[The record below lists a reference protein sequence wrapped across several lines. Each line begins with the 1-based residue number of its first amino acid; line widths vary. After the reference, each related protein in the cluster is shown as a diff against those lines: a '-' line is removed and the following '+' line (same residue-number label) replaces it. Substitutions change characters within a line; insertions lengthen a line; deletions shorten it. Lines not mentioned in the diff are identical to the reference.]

1 MKVGANPTHDAYV
14 ASWKDRVPADRHV
27 NSLCGFRSVLHLFLN
42 RNPQVKSAQKTLE
55 IRGKSAAQQILFE
68 DDPAQEGWGIVLSSP
83 SALVHKAE
91 WVLHNLEEAS
101 APSGYVSRTTSF
113 QRLDILLGFFDGGV
127 QIPEGIKAHST
138 RAMATSWA
146 ERSELSIEDIWQ
158 ISTPAPEHRCR
169 GAFVDGAGTCH
180 PHEARRRATSQE
192 DGKRLTKT
200 SDTHRTGPPSAFITG
215 CPALLSIQWLLV
227 VEEHVASP
235 VHQSCSM
242 TKSNMED
249 LSSQEGRF
257 DDEKQMDADE
267 LQTLSKGKM
276 QDASKLDED
285 ETITHG
291 DAAKTEASTVLM
303 QDDAAVSE
311 TTAKMCDDSEQT
323 SNAGMYRYIK
333 DDLFTSEIFKVEIQ
347 NLPKYIGFNDL
358 KKFLAKYGLNPHK
371 IKLMQRQTF
380 AFVTFKS
387 EEERNK
393 AMKVIHGVMWKNRL
407 LTVRLAKPKADPIMK
422 KRKQDDDE
430 KEQSH
435 SKRKAAEENAPEEA
449 LSKQIADVVTPLW
462 QIPYEEQLKMKGQEC
477 EHVLQRLTK
486 EIGNNNKAL
495 LPWLFVQK
503 QKYNKVCCPLEG
515 VRPSPVQT
523 EYRNKCEFLIGAGA
537 SNEDKTVG
545 FRLGKYKGGTCA
557 VVEPFDT
564 VHIPCITKKVAK
576 AFQEY
581 IRASPY
587 VVYSPESYG
596 GHWKQLT
603 VRSTRKGHVMAIVYF
618 HPQKLGKEDLT
629 ELKSSLAKFFTDG
642 PGKDSGVTSLY
653 FVEEGQ
659 RKSPNLEDLPV
670 EHVTGE
676 HYIFEELLGL
686 TFRISPHAFFQV
698 NTLAAE
704 VLYSAIADWAQLD
717 HNSTVLDVC
726 CGTGTI
732 GISLAKKV
740 KKVVGIE
747 LCQEAISDAKANA
760 EINGMCPFKCFIIN

>member
-1 MKVGANPTHDAYV
+1 MEV
-14 ASWKDRVPADRHV
+14 
-27 NSLCGFRSVLHLFLN
+27 
-42 RNPQVKSAQKTLE
+42 
-55 IRGKSAAQQILFE
+55 
-68 DDPAQEGWGIVLSSP
+68 
-83 SALVHKAE
+83 
-91 WVLHNLEEAS
+91 
-101 APSGYVSRTTSF
+101 SG
-113 QRLDILLGFFDGGV
+113 
-127 QIPEGIKAHST
+127 
-138 RAMATSWA
+138 
-146 ERSELSIEDIWQ
+146 
-158 ISTPAPEHRCR
+158 
-169 GAFVDGAGTCH
+169 
-180 PHEARRRATSQE
+180 
-192 DGKRLTKT
+192 
-200 SDTHRTGPPSAFITG
+200 
-215 CPALLSIQWLLV
+215 
-227 VEEHVASP
+227 VE
-235 VHQSCSM
+235 
-242 TKSNMED
+242 
-249 LSSQEGRF
+249 EGRF
-257 DDEKQMDADE
+257 DDEAQMNVAIEEGTIQDANKPDADE
-267 LQTLSKGKM
+267 TIAHSDAGKLQE
-276 QDASKLDED
+276 DATKPEARSVME
-285 ETITHG
+285 G
-291 DAAKTEASTVLM
+291 DAAA
-303 QDDAAVSE
+303 SE
-311 TTAKMCDDSEQT
+311 TSANMCDDSEET
-323 SNAGMYRYIK
+323 GNADMYRYIK

-347 NLPKYIGFNDL
+347 NLPKYIGFNDV

-371 IKLMQRQTF
+371 IKLMQKQTF

-422 KRKQDDDE
+422 KRKQDDD
-430 KEQSH
+430 KEQSL
-435 SKRKAAEENAPEEA
+435 SKRKAAEESTQEES

-462 QIPYEEQLKMKGQEC
+462 QIPYEEQLKMKEQEC

-486 EIGNNNKAL
+486 EIGNTNKAL

-564 VHIPCITKKVAK
+564 VHIPSITKKVVK

-587 VVYSPESYG
+587 VGYSPESYE

-603 VRSTRKGHVMAIVYF
+603 VRSSRKGHVMAIVYF
-618 HPQKLGKEDLT
+618 HPQKLSKEDLT
-629 ELKSSLAKFFTDG
+629 ELKSSLAEFFTEG

-670 EHVTGE
+670 EHVSGE
-676 HYIFEELLGL
+676 LYIFEELLGL

-717 HNSTVLDVC
+717 QNSTVLDVC

-760 EINGMCPFKCFIIN
+760 KINDLNNVEFRCGKAEDIFPNLINSYTAQSPVAIVDPPRAGLHSKVVIAIRKAEHLKRLIYVSCNPKAALNNFVDLCRAPSNRVKGRPFRPIRAMAVDLFPQTPHCELLILFERVEYTESASTIVPETNREHPVDSQQDGNEEKECCAEAEAINA